1 MWWLDDALD
10 HEIERPLEDGREGRT
25 RHLMVAF
32 NIDLDGAVAEIPR
45 VWYREAC
52 VGVSAEGN
60 WREGFFAHGY
70 VDNGLFA
77 VFVDKRWQL
86 GFKGWVL
93 LPTVKRD
100 REGGVADQGG
110 D

>member
-1 MWWLDDALD
+1 MWWLNDALD
-10 HEIERPLEDGREGRT
+10 QKIECPLEDGREGRT
-25 RHLMVAF
+25 LHVLVTL
-32 NIDLDGAVAEIPR
+32 NVDLDGTVAKIPR
-45 VWYREAC
+45 VRYREAC

-60 WREGFFAHGY
+60 WGKGFFAHGY

-86 GFKGWVL
+86 GFERWVL
-93 LPTVKRD
+93 LPTAKRD
-100 REGGVADQGG
+100 REGGVADRGG